1 MWDALDIG
9 SAPIQVLEPGCG
21 TGNFMTGIPE
31 NIKANVSGVEL
42 DPISARIAAA
52 LNPDATILNADLA
65 DCTIHPGFDLTIG
78 NVPYSGDISL
88 DYRTTDGGTSRLPLH
103 DYFIERSVDALR
115 PGGVAMLLTSRY
127 TLDKR
132 SETMRADLARKAEL
146 VGAVR
151 LPSSTFAR
159 QAGTEAV
166 TDVLVLRRR
175 ERTLDRTPDEAWI
188 HSTPIAVPG
197 YQDVTVNVNQA
208 VAGDMAAH
216 AVGDIRPVIGRFGGD
231 FDVVF
236 QGDAEQVGDRLRE
249 LLTTQIA
256 HGPALS
262 LGEAEPAGRAE
273 ITVRPDHVAPF
284 EYSVDQRGV
293 VWYGDG
299 TTVTEIAHG
308 QGDEARRL
316 RGMIRLRD
324 LARELQRLELDP
336 ARVDDPDVEA
346 KRAELDR
353 AYDRFTSEF
362 GRLCD
367 RANQRAYSGEESGC
381 HLVMALE
388 ETDEK
393 GRFAG
398 KAKCLS
404 QRTISPVPPMPDH
417 ADSLDDAL
425 DISLDRAGGV
435 DLELIARLADTT
447 VEEAET
453 GLGDRIIRD
462 PDTGEVMPA
471 EDYLAGDVG
480 TKLDHVTAMAE
491 HLRRRAAREA
501 MTEFAASTYA
511 TSEDMPA
518 IEQAREW
525 IDTAGTDVWRS
536 LTDPYAAESYRDPT
550 PVIERIND
558 GRHGWTMGWNR
569 NPELV
574 LTLVWRAVEE
584 LPERHSRVTLERSDT
599 GERKPWH
606 APAWHRSHGTSPLW
620 DALCWTW
627 RDGDAPQHYAPI
639 LADRRMP
646 VRDLALFVHKIAHTD
661 RLETADKTAIL
672 SNLFESYSAHDNGST
687 IWTDTTIGAMARR
700 LMPGTDDPTRLAER
714 LATDMSVSEWIWG
727 IARDLPDLRQGAAHD
742 AYGAPPRAI
751 DARPDDY
758 QAFRARREEQLG
770 QWREQPEHAEAAR
783 ADQTDAERL
792 EHVADLLERV
802 QPTPLET
809 EQIKAPLGAPWIPAR
824 DVHDFMMETFNVRG
838 HGLTP
843 GKLSQYS
850 VDWIPQL
857 GQWRVGY
864 SGGGDIDYKAART
877 YGTED
882 RNPFQ
887 LLEACLNNAQITVT
901 KDSPTETT
909 PAGKPKRVKDQK
921 ATMAAIEKANAI
933 RDAWN
938 QWVFKDPDRAQ
949 RLTALY
955 NRRFN
960 GMRPRHV
967 DGSYLTTPGIAHGV
981 ALRPHQKDAV
991 ARALRSD
998 EGTLIAH
1005 VVGAGKT
1012 FEGVA
1017 LSHEAKRL
1025 GKASK
1030 PMLVVPNHLV
1040 DQWAGDV
1047 LRLYPAGRVL
1057 VMDKDAQR
1065 NPESVRRFWG
1075 RVATGDWDAV
1085 IVPESRFS
1093 QLHVS
1098 KERRLRNMRA
1108 RVDEFAQAVEAAAKA
1123 RGDKDPTVKRLEA
1136 ARKSA
1141 ETAMQRLRDGKESRD
1156 DKALAGIEFESLG
1169 VDMLIVDEAHHFKNL
1184 GVPVA
1189 SADLGM
1195 QLSSAAKCEDLLD
1208 KCEWL
1213 REAGHGGNIA
1223 FMTGTPVSNS
1233 MSELYNMQRYLA
1245 PGTLKAQGLDT
1256 FAAWAGAYGQVVPT
1270 VELKP
1275 EGNGFQ
1281 VKQRFARFQNLPELM
1296 NAVKQFT
1303 DMITNDDIQLD
1314 RIVKNMATD
1323 PGKLTERLADAEREL
1338 AAAQETLAEPFAH
1351 EDEYRQKQA
1360 ELERLT
1366 SKPDEPRETESRDQ
1380 ETKERSAGMPLTTEN
1395 ARRLLEQDHDVTEVT
1410 QGGNAMG
1417 HYLEARLTDGR
1428 AVQIDFHDNP
1438 AWKDTDRLAGRIEVS
1453 YANRP
1458 QAEWQYDDND
1468 MADREHTVIDPADP
1482 AAGKTLA
1489 KAVEGWERAGGLHT
1503 ARAAGTS
1510 HLAANQPPEE
1520 YAYRWRKPG
1529 DPDRHIAY
1537 LSTAFD
1543 RDQAMKARE
1552 DAGYVVTKV
1561 DEDPAVLYEQHR
1573 KASCMRA
1580 SHILERYESP
1590 DQDAVRIL
1598 HGIVGEVNAHDPEND
1613 IATYLAYPSDKAVQI
1628 AGDGL
1633 TSADIAEKREMGGW
1647 DPRKDP
1653 LMRINAQGDWTGIT
1667 QQQADQIVWDNRD
1680 EILTRASYD
1689 SELSTWTL
1697 HQLDQLKEPQPAQ
1710 SLDRDRPEPDHKA
1723 PAQADS
1729 TTKRHGPR
1737 L

>member
-1 MWDALDIG
+1 MVRDLVLACGGCADAFSDKPEWADLNAEIRELLDDDEYTQARASTLTSYYTPGPVVKAMWDALDIG

-21 TGNFMTGIPE
+21 TGNFMAGIPE

-188 HSTPIAVPG
+188 HSNPVAVPG

-208 VAGDMAAH
+208 VANDMTAH

-236 QGDAEQVGDRLRE
+236 QGDAEQVGERLQE
-249 LLTTQIA
+249 LLSTQIT

-262 LGEAEPAGRAE
+262 LGEAE
-273 ITVRPDHVAPF
+273 
-284 EYSVDQRGV
+284 
-293 VWYGDG
+293 
-299 TTVTEIAHG
+299 
-308 QGDEARRL
+308 
-316 RGMIRLRD
+316 
-324 LARELQRLELDP
+324 
-336 ARVDDPDVEA
+336 
-346 KRAELDR
+346 
-353 AYDRFTSEF
+353 
-362 GRLCD
+362 
-367 RANQRAYSGEESGC
+367 
-381 HLVMALE
+381 
-388 ETDEK
+388 
-393 GRFAG
+393 
-398 KAKCLS
+398 
-404 QRTISPVPPMPDH
+404 
-417 ADSLDDAL
+417 
-425 DISLDRAGGV
+425 
-435 DLELIARLADTT
+435 
-447 VEEAET
+447 
-453 GLGDRIIRD
+453 
-462 PDTGEVMPA
+462 
-471 EDYLAGDVG
+471 
-480 TKLDHVTAMAE
+480 
-491 HLRRRAAREA
+491 
-501 MTEFAASTYA
+501 
-511 TSEDMPA
+511 
-518 IEQAREW
+518 
-525 IDTAGTDVWRS
+525 
-536 LTDPYAAESYRDPT
+536 
-550 PVIERIND
+550 
-558 GRHGWTMGWNR
+558 
-569 NPELV
+569 
-574 LTLVWRAVEE
+574 
-584 LPERHSRVTLERSDT
+584 
-599 GERKPWH
+599 
-606 APAWHRSHGTSPLW
+606 
-620 DALCWTW
+620 
-627 RDGDAPQHYAPI
+627 
-639 LADRRMP
+639 
-646 VRDLALFVHKIAHTD
+646 
-661 RLETADKTAIL
+661 
-672 SNLFESYSAHDNGST
+672 
-687 IWTDTTIGAMARR
+687 
-700 LMPGTDDPTRLAER
+700 
-714 LATDMSVSEWIWG
+714 
-727 IARDLPDLRQGAAHD
+727 
-742 AYGAPPRAI
+742 
-751 DARPDDY
+751 
-758 QAFRARREEQLG
+758 
-770 QWREQPEHAEAAR
+770 
-783 ADQTDAERL
+783 
-792 EHVADLLERV
+792 
-802 QPTPLET
+802 
-809 EQIKAPLGAPWIPAR
+809 
-824 DVHDFMMETFNVRG
+824 
-838 HGLTP
+838 
-843 GKLSQYS
+843 
-850 VDWIPQL
+850 
-857 GQWRVGY
+857 
-864 SGGGDIDYKAART
+864 
-877 YGTED
+877 
-882 RNPFQ
+882 
-887 LLEACLNNAQITVT
+887 
-901 KDSPTETT
+901 
-909 PAGKPKRVKDQK
+909 
-921 ATMAAIEKANAI
+921 
-933 RDAWN
+933 
-938 QWVFKDPDRAQ
+938 
-949 RLTALY
+949 
-955 NRRFN
+955 
-960 GMRPRHV
+960 
-967 DGSYLTTPGIAHGV
+967 
-981 ALRPHQKDAV
+981 
-991 ARALRSD
+991 
-998 EGTLIAH
+998 
-1005 VVGAGKT
+1005 
-1012 FEGVA
+1012 
-1017 LSHEAKRL
+1017 
-1025 GKASK
+1025 
-1030 PMLVVPNHLV
+1030 
-1040 DQWAGDV
+1040 
-1047 LRLYPAGRVL
+1047 PAGRVL

-1156 DKALAGIEFESLG
+1156 DKALADIEFESLG

-1303 DMITNDDIQLD
+1303 DMITNDDIQLPLPELEQVPVPVPITDRQKKEMKELSDRADLVRDGDVPPEVDNLLRITGDGRKIALDPKLLKGHENDRPLENGKIQACAENVARIWQEETPRLGTQLVFCDSSTPASGGWNAYQDLKDRLIQLGVPAEQIAFVHDAGDNPARREQLFAKVRSGEIRVLMGSTQKLGTGTNVQERLAAIHDLDCPWRPADLEQRLGRIQRQGNTYDHVRDYRYVTEGTFDAYSYQTVERKQRFISQLMSSKSPAREAADLDADVVTLANIKALATGDPDIQRRMTLENEINQLKLLRASWAQQKADTRRDINQQLQPRIEGIRQAIREKTDDKPLASKALSIHQTARMNGKWEGMTINGRPVGDRQTACKLLHQAAHQAHDGDTIAEYDGLPVIARRAATTGRITLAVKAVHEHESGTEMPGPYLTGPSSIVSQLD

-1613 IATYLAYPSDKAVQI
+1613 IATYLAHPSDKAVQI